1 MSSPPAAP
9 ITEPEVPPARSHPR
23 PLGWRAWLVDTD
35 PSGPSSVHLL
45 HAALALVSLGA
56 WLSLWSEVLL
66 LLGWKGLTPVQ
77 MTLLQARGSNIH
89 LSWFDF
95 PSHLFFSDSD
105 ASIVGGCVVGVALSL
120 LALLGV
126 WPRVMFALNGLL
138 YLGYCV
144 AAETFLGFQWDNLLV
159 ESCFI
164 AALLPRDRV
173 ARAAHWMGRAL
184 LFKVF
189 FQSGVAKWGSPTGD
203 WFDGSAM
210 AHYYE
215 TAPLPTALAW
225 YAHHLPDGWHRLESW
240 WTLLFELVFAWG
252 VFLGRIPRMAA
263 LAAFT
268 VFFVVD
274 FATANYGFF
283 VPLTAV
289 WCLLLLPGSTTQAVV
304 GRLRS
309 VLRRAPLKAVAPS
322 RRRSVARLGLAGI
335 WTATSLYMA
344 SVPLLGINVDH
355 HRWRSVRK
363 WRFANAY
370 HLFSSITTRRHEA
383 EFQTSTDGETW
394 TAHAMV
400 YKAGP
405 VDRAPPFV
413 APHQPR
419 VDFRLWFFGL
429 SWQRS
434 TPPYVA
440 NLLRRMCWD
449 PDVVQPLFSTPL
461 PSDTKYVRIAYWDHA
476 FAPPGSSD
484 WWTRSPVDFSR
495 TISCDQLGW

>member
-1 MSSPPAAP
+1 MSPASSPDAETVPVGTDATPAG
-9 ITEPEVPPARSHPR
+9 
-23 PLGWRAWLVDTD
+23 GWRSWLVDAD
-35 PSGPSSVHLL
+35 PSGPECARLVHT
-45 HAALALVSLGA
+45 ALALVSLGA
-56 WLSLWSEVLL
+56 WLSLWSQVLL
-66 LLGWKGLTPVQ
+66 LMGWKGLTPVQ
-77 MTLLQARGSNIH
+77 MTLLQARGSNID
-89 LSWFDF
+89 LTWFDF
-95 PSHLFFSDSD
+95 PSHLFVSDSD

-120 LALLGV
+120 LALGGV

-164 AALLPRDRV
+164 AALLPRTRTSPV
-173 ARAAHWMGRAL
+173 AHWMGRAL

-189 FQSGVAKWGSPTGD
+189 FQSGIAKWKSSTGD

-215 TAPLPTALAW
+215 TAPIPTPLAW
-225 YAHHLPDGWHRLESW
+225 YAHHLPSGWHLLESW
-240 WTLLFELVFAWG
+240 WTLFFELVLVWG
-252 VFLGRIPRMAA
+252 VFLGRVPRTVA
-263 LAAFT
+263 LTAFSAFL
-268 VFFVVD
+268 VID

-289 WCLLLLPGSTTQAVV
+289 WCLLLLPGSRTRSIWA
-304 GRLRS
+304 RLCAS
-309 VLRRAPLKAVAPS
+309 LRRSPSTPTAAAPS
-322 RRRSVARLGLAGI
+322 RRAPTLAVAAIWSVF
-335 WTATSLYMA
+335 SLYMA
-344 SVPLLGINVDH
+344 SIPVFGLEVDYN
-355 HRWRSVRK
+355 RYRSLRK

-370 HLFSSITTRRHEA
+370 HLFSSITTRRHEP
-383 EFQTSTDGETW
+383 EFQTSPDGQNW

-429 SWQRS
+429 NWQRT

-449 PDVVQPLFSTPL
+449 PEVVQPLFSTPL
-461 PSDTKYVRIAYWDHA
+461 PSDTKFVRMVYWDHH
-476 FAPPGSSD
+476 FSNPGSND
-484 WWTRSPVDFSR
+484 WWTRTKLDLSR